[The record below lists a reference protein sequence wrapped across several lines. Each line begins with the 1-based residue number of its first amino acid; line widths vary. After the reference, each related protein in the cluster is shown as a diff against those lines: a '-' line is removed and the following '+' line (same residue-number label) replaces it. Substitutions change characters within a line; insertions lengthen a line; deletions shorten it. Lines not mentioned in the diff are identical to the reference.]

1 MSNFN
6 AESTTDDVIAGVSLA
21 GKVAV
26 VTGASSGLGTET
38 CKVLAQAGA
47 KVLMLAR
54 NQKNLDQAVASI
66 KELVPAADL
75 DTQLMDLADLE
86 SVRTATA
93 EITARYPGIDLLVN
107 NAGVM
112 FCPLSRTAQGFE
124 MQFGTNHLGHFLLTK
139 LLAPSLVNAAPAR
152 VVVLSSAGHRFG
164 PVNLDDPNYNERE
177 YDKWSAYGESKTA
190 NVLFAVGLDARL
202 KDRGVRAYAVHPG
215 VIMTNLGRHMVP
227 EDFEKLTSSVPA
239 GQEMKFKSIPQGAA
253 TSIWAATAAE
263 LENTG
268 GIYLEDCHIARDAA
282 VEGSGGVESYA
293 VDTDTADRL
302 WALSETMVGPTP
314 AL

>member
-1 MSNFN
+1 MSDFN

-38 CKVLAQAGA
+38 CKVLAWAGA

-54 NQKNLDQAVASI
+54 NQKNLDEAVSSI
-66 KELVPAADL
+66 KDLVPAADL

-86 SVRTATA
+86 SVHTAAA
-93 EITARYPGIDLLVN
+93 EIIERYQRIDLLVN

-124 MQFGTNHLGHFLLTK
+124 MQFGTNHLGHFLLTT

-152 VVVLSSAGHRFG
+152 VVVLSSGGHRLG

-177 YDKWSAYGESKTA
+177 YDKWMAYGESKTA

-215 VIMTNLGRHMVP
+215 IIMTNLSRHMMP
-227 EDFEKLTSSVPA
+227 EDFEKMTSRVTA
-239 GQEMKFKSIPQGAA
+239 GEEMKFKSIPQGAA
-253 TSIWAATAAE
+253 TSVWAATAAE
-263 LENTG
+263 LDDKG

-282 VEGSGGVESYA
+282 VEESGGVESYA
-293 VDTDTADRL
+293 LDTDTADQL
-302 WALSETMVGPTP
+302 WALSETLVGPTP

>member
-124 MQFGTNHLGHFLLTK
+124 MQFGTNHLGHFLE
-139 LLAPSLVNAAPAR
+139 LVMRQVTGDSVPDPDAILER
-152 VVVLSSAGHRFG
+152 LHHRF
-164 PVNLDDPNYNERE
+164 Y
-177 YDKWSAYGESKTA
+177 T
-190 NVLFAVGLDARL
+190 
-202 KDRGVRAYAVHPG
+202 
-215 VIMTNLGRHMVP
+215 
-227 EDFEKLTSSVPA
+227 
-239 GQEMKFKSIPQGAA
+239 
-253 TSIWAATAAE
+253 
-263 LENTG
+263 
-268 GIYLEDCHIARDAA
+268 
-282 VEGSGGVESYA
+282 
-293 VDTDTADRL
+293 
-302 WALSETMVGPTP
+302 
-314 AL
+314 